1 MQVLNR
7 PNQNLA
13 KSPFIAAMPK
23 EKSKKVGVKL
33 RHDPLSTEIEKPV
46 GKLKAPRNGHNDSIN
61 EEDNV
66 MSDDDQEDLKKFN
79 KKVVFEDMKRNSNS
93 KSVVS
98 NHKAD
103 DDDMDSMDGEEE
115 EDEDGENMIEFD
127 GEYAAATGLTEAE
140 EAVVSTFLNAGRAET
155 RTLADIIM
163 EKIREKEEGH
173 IEEETSQADNS
184 IPPKVTEVYTA
195 VGKLLAHYKSGKL
208 PKALKM
214 LPHLK
219 NWEAVLWLTRPD
231 EWSPCATYAC
241 TRIFASNLNAKMTQ
255 RFLNLVLLEKVR
267 DDIRRNDKLNYHL
280 YMALKKAVYK
290 PAAFYKGLLL
300 PLAQSSTCTLREATI
315 ISSILAKVSIPNDH
329 SAAALLRLA
338 EMPYSG
344 STSMFLK
351 VLLNKKYALPRRVI
365 DALVTHFVSF
375 QSESRVLPVIWH
387 QSLLVF
393 AQRYKNELDETQR
406 EKLKLLLRVQL
417 HHQITPEIRREIFGV

>member
-1 MQVLNR
+1 
-7 PNQNLA
+7 
-13 KSPFIAAMPK
+13 MPK

-46 GKLKAPRNGHNDSIN
+46 GKLKAPRKNQNDNIN
-61 EEDNV
+61 DDDNV

-79 KKVVFEDMKRNSNS
+79 KKVVFEDMKRNTHS
-93 KSVVS
+93 KSTAR
-98 NHKAD
+98 NQENDDDED
-103 DDDMDSMDGEEE
+103 DDDMNSVEGDE
-115 EDEDGENMIEFD
+115 EDEDGEDMIEFD

-140 EAVVSTFLNAGRAET
+140 EAVVSTFLNAGRVET

-163 EKIREKEEGH
+163 EKIREKEEGY
-173 IEEETSQADNS
+173 IEEEASQADNS

-219 NWEAVLWLTRPD
+219 NWETVLWLTRPD

-351 VLLNKKYALPRRVI
+351 VLLNKKYALPRRVV

-375 QSESRVLPVIWH
+375 QNESRVLPVIWH

-393 AQRYKNELDETQR
+393 SQRYKNELDETQR

-417 HHQITPEIRREIFGV
+417 HHQITPEIRRELFGV